1 MLLHIGENRFV
12 PERAVIA
19 IIPADQISEENG
31 RLIRECAETGRY
43 YPSYGS
49 PKSYVLCEKD
59 GTLYIYA
66 ASTAVRTLKERISE
80 QRS

>member
-12 PERAVIA
+12 PENAVVA
-19 IIPADQISEENG
+19 IFPADQISPEND

-43 YPSYGS
+43 YPSYS
-49 PKSYVLCEKD
+49 EPKSYVLCEKD
-59 GTLYIYA
+59 GCVYIYA
-66 ASTAVRTLKERISE
+66 ASTAMRTLKERISE